1 MYILYMYI
9 DHDFERQVRAYGMQ
23 EELEGGKGR
32 EKEL

>member
-9 DHDFERQVRAYGMQ
+9 GPDFERQVRAYGIW

-32 EKEL
+32 EN